1 MDATSANSL
10 GVDISGFYQSLN
22 FDMGKFNGLARAGFN
37 ISNIGPRLKYD
48 EGGQMDF
55 IPTNLRM
62 GTGMDLIFDKFNIL
76 GVYLEFSKLL
86 VPTPVIFLDNK
97 NQPQGYRQPDINF
110 LNGIFRSFNDAPGGI
125 KEELKEITWALGFE
139 YTFAETL
146 AIRTGYF
153 NESEE
158 KGSRRYMTFG
168 AGLELNGITI
178 DISYLS
184 STSKIRNPLEN
195 TLRFS
200 LSFNFDGFS
209 KASEVEEVP
218 AYVSE

>member
-1 MDATSANSL
+1 M
-10 GVDISGFYQSLN
+10 
-22 FDMGKFNGLARAGFN
+22 
-37 ISNIGPRLKYD
+37 
-48 EGGQMDF
+48 
-55 IPTNLRM
+55 
-62 GTGMDLIFDKFNIL
+62 
-76 GVYLEFSKLL
+76 
-86 VPTPVIFLDNK
+86 IFLSTPSVYNLPGTWEK
-97 NQPQGYRQPDINF
+97 QPDVIIPHLHLTPDQGLILF
-110 LNGIFRSFNDAPGGI
+110 FGLLLLSLVVYGI
-125 KEELKEITWALGFE
+125 
-139 YTFAETL
+139 
-146 AIRTGYF
+146 
-153 NESEE
+153 
-158 KGSRRYMTFG
+158 YMTFG